1 MIKLDERL
9 GTIASLVRLDKRICD
24 VGTDHAL
31 LPCFLWEQGARAVI
45 ASDVN
50 DGPLLAAAETVRNYC
65 CEGIELI
72 KSDGLQ
78 NVPPCDDIIIAGM
91 GGELISRIVSECS
104 FITSDTRLI
113 LQPMTK
119 AEELRRNLYKNGFS
133 IILEKGAVSN
143 GKVYTV
149 IYAEYTGESIIID
162 DNFAFF
168 GKNEDERYI
177 KSANLRLSKLANG
190 DGKYKELIRL

>member
-50 DGPLLAAAETVRNYC
+50 DGPLLAAAETVKTYGC
-65 CEGIELI
+65 TGIELI
-72 KSDGLQ
+72 KSDGLRG
-78 NVPPCDDIIIAGM
+78 VPPCDDIIVAGM
-91 GGELISRIVSECS
+91 GGELISRIVTECS
-104 FITSDTRLI
+104 FITSDTRFI

-149 IYAEYTGESIIID
+149 IYARYTGEKTEID

-177 KSANLRLSKLANG
+177 KSVNSRLSKLAKG
-190 DGKYKELIRL
+190 DGKYGELIRA